1 MTTIETLEAAIARLE
16 ELRDGHSAYGSHPWR
31 DVAHGDNGYTTRVV
45 SADGYPVPGCFNCG
59 DNEGIYEGT
68 DAAFITAMSRTVDP
82 LLDFL
87 RFARGLFGA
96 QIQGEQAA
104 ATVDL
109 ALYMARSVLGLEG
122 DPS

>member
-1 MTTIETLEAAIARLE
+1 MNTVDVLERAIKRLE
-16 ELRDGHSAYGSHPWR
+16 ELRDGHSMYGSHPWR
-31 DVAHGDNGYTTRVV
+31 DEAHDDRGYTTRVI

-68 DAAFITAMSRTVDP
+68 DAALIAALSRAVDP
-82 LLDFL
+82 ILDFL
-87 RFARGLFGA
+87 RFARALFGA

-109 ALYMARSVLGLEG
+109 ALYLARAVLGEVE
-122 DPS
+122 